1 MAGPCLIELFPGN
14 QSKKIWFFQNNQKNS
29 INAKNI
35 NNISEDKNGKTITQ
49 KNEIKPSD
57 KRNFIN
63 RNLIFFCSAMNRHAG
78 FFGNYP
84 ILQKNNWEYVKKIT
98 EIIVDGKSL
107 SKPKRFMCQ
116 NFIETIV
123 QKLKQ
128 INYDKLIGI
137 YCFFDKEKFKTMTAQ
152 TKYILNNK
160 IMKENDKGFL
170 IICHI
175 KHYKLLEIENIFGNL
190 YEMDVSY
197 DNVFNFLK
205 AVISKVF
212 DTKIIGIENYKE
224 LISSFLNIY

>member
-1 MAGPCLIELFPGN
+1 MAGPCLTELFPGN

-35 NNISEDKNGKTITQ
+35 NSISEDKNLKTTTQ

-84 ILQKNNWEYVKKIT
+84 ILHKNNWEYVKKIT